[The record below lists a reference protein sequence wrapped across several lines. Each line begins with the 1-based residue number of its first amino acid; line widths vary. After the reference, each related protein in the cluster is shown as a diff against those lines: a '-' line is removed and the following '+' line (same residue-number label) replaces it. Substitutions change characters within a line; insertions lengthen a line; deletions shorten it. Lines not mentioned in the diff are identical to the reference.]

1 MDFDPIK
8 NQMICMLCHKRF
20 ESLKLDTI
28 KKHHKSRHLGVAE
41 YPTSKKRLLVLKYEA
56 EQKKQQGQLQ
66 GLLDPQRKIAL
77 ASYKLAYIVSQNK
90 KPLSDCEHY
99 VEFAMAADPD
109 SDVFKQIASSRRTI
123 TRKTIE
129 IHGFLKRELMDD
141 ICKALF
147 WSYMLDESTD
157 KFVTEEVIVYARF
170 VNIAKGEVMTRF
182 LAVAPVPGHPDA
194 MNIFSAVRKVV
205 GPDGFDLPLSQVVGQ
220 TSDGAATILSTFRG
234 VAAKAKAEFNQKL
247 FIQHCFNHRLV
258 LAGKDGQHHIPN
270 DVEAMI
276 KDVLNHFKFS
286 AACQPKPT

>member
-1 MDFDPIK
+1 M
-8 NQMICMLCHKRF
+8 
-20 ESLKLDTI
+20 
-28 KKHHKSRHLGVAE
+28 GVAE

-56 EQKKQQGQLQ
+56 EQKKQQGQLL
-66 GLLDPQRKIAL
+66 GFLDPQRKIAL
-77 ASYKLAYIVSQNK
+77 ASYKLAYIFSQNK
-90 KPLSDCEHY
+90 KPLSDSEHY

-129 IHGFLKRELMDD
+129 IHGFLKRELTDD

-220 TSDGAATILSTFRG
+220 TSDGAATILSTFQG
-234 VAAKAKAEFNQKL
+234 VAAKAKAEFN
-247 FIQHCFNHRLV
+247 
-258 LAGKDGQHHIPN
+258 
-270 DVEAMI
+270 
-276 KDVLNHFKFS
+276 
-286 AACQPKPT
+286 